1 MLVCARGRMPD
12 AMLMRARKWGCEIW
26 VVRKVVAEGG
36 SGVVV
41 KEPGMRRMSNWG
53 ALVKEFWKD
62 VSWVVRAD

>member
-1 MLVCARGRMPD
+1 
-12 AMLMRARKWGCEIW
+12 MRARKWGCEIW

-41 KEPGMRRMSNWG
+41 KEPGMRRISNWG